1 MKIQEVGHAALSG
14 WREEAADRLA
24 RRAPMRDE
32 YVRAALGFLF
42 LGLSLRYLARTARR
56 LRARS

>member
-1 MKIQEVGHAALSG
+1 
-14 WREEAADRLA
+14 
-24 RRAPMRDE
+24 MRDE